1 MKPNN
6 RNIQFIDPEDWQKFA
21 KYLSET
27 NRFILSE
34 YWEDFIQTVVET
46 SHKRAIIIP
55 KDTILVR
62 ARIGSEWVTFDDG
75 DEEPCP
81 ISPLDMGPPSKD
93 KAIEGRL
100 NPKGIPYLYLS
111 TNKSTAIAEIR
122 PWIKSEITIGHFQII
137 EDINIVDTS
146 VDEPRTYSKYEIYLD
161 SKKIRPIEY
170 SDAQKEEF
178 IWGDIN
184 SAFSRP
190 ISPYDSILRYLPT
203 QYLSEKLK
211 IIGYDGIAYRSSLNK
226 DGHNICLFYPN
237 KAKCFR
243 CHMFEIKE
251 IEYKHEPSGNPV
263 TLSDDNKV
271 LYTRITAIRPID
283 SGKQK

>member
-21 KYLSET
+21 KYLSEI

-34 YWEDFIQTVVET
+34 YWENFIQTVVET
-46 SHKRAIIIP
+46 SHKRTMILP
-55 KDTILVR
+55 KGTTLVR
-62 ARIGSEWVTFDDG
+62 ARIGSDWITFDDG
-75 DEEPCP
+75 AEEPCP

-111 TNKSTAIAEIR
+111 TNKDTAIAEVR
-122 PWIKSEITIGHFQII
+122 PWIKSEITIGHFKTS
-137 EDINIVDTS
+137 EDIKIVDTS
-146 VDEPRTYSKYEIYLD
+146 TDEPKIYSKNELYFDNMEM
-161 SKKIRPIEY
+161 RPITY
-170 SDAQKEEF
+170 SDAQKEEL

-190 ISPYDSILRYLPT
+190 ISPYDYSLKYLPT

-211 IIGYDGIAYRSSLNK
+211 TIGYEGIAYKSSLCK
-226 DGHNICLFYPN
+226 DGHNICLFYPD

-243 CHMFEIKE
+243 CNIFEIKE
-251 IEYKHEPSGNPV
+251 IAYKHEPSGNPV

-271 LYTRITAIRPID
+271 LYTRITAIRSIE
-283 SGKQK
+283 S